1 MFSAGFSLGASSV
14 GMVLLTQDVTGPTVV
29 RSQSSPH
36 EGNPGKVLQAYLESL
51 TPECRVMA
59 ATGRKFR
66 DRLNLETLSE
76 PEAVE
81 KAYAF
86 LRKAYPGIEA
96 IVSAGGETFMVYELD
111 RQGCVVNVQTGDKCA
126 SGTGDFFLQQLKRM
140 NLTVEEA
147 MAQGDRVEP
156 YRIASRCSVFSKSDC
171 THALNKGVSKGR
183 VVAGLS
189 AMMAGKL
196 LSLLKKTK
204 ARRILLVGGT
214 ARNGLLVEC
223 LRRELPE
230 VVVAEE
236 ATTFEALGAALWA
249 LEHRAARP
257 EGLPIREGRTSF
269 QFLEPLQDHAA
280 KVVWRQE
287 PEHEARRGDRCV
299 VGLDVGSTTTKAVVL
314 RTDDDAILASVY
326 LRTNGDPVGAARLCY
341 GKLAERLAATVKI
354 VGLGVT
360 GSGRQIAGLHAMTDG
375 VVNEIIAHA
384 AAAVHF
390 DPEVDTLI
398 EIGGQDAKY
407 TFLTQRVASDYAMNE
422 ACSAGTGSFLEEAA
436 RESMGIG
443 TEEIADM
450 ALRGQTVPNF
460 NDQCAAFIASD
471 IKGAIQEGLSRED
484 ITAGL
489 VYSICQN
496 YLNRVK
502 GARPMG
508 RKIFMQGGVCY
519 NRAVPIAMA
528 ALTGC
533 QIIVP
538 PEPGLMGAFGV
549 ALDVKEKLT
558 LGLMAEKDFDLEALE
573 AREVTTK
580 PSFECRGGKERCD
593 LKCTISHLEV
603 EGRSIPFGGSC
614 NRYANLRRKV
624 EVDTERLDLVI
635 HREGLLFRT
644 RSKEQATGRR
654 IGLNRSLLVHTL
666 FPLYQSFFTC
676 LGLEVVLPKAKD
688 ADGVDRKGA
697 SFCYPVE
704 LAHAYMAELL
714 KEDLDYVFLPQVRGM
729 HVENGAENSVVCP
742 LAQGEPYYLKAAF
755 KELAER
761 EVLSPVLD
769 FSKGFQGARNAFLE
783 MGRTLGCDR
792 KRALWA
798 FHRAVATQ
806 RSFARKLAKAGQEML
821 ADLERHPGEVGI
833 VVFGRPYNAFTQTAN
848 LGIPHKFASRGY
860 RVLSLDALPLAQEV
874 PEATMYWSTG
884 QLILKAAR
892 YVKRHPQ
899 LFAAYIT
906 NFSCGPDSF
915 LVSYFRGAMG
925 DKPSLTLELDGHTA
939 DAGVD
944 TRVEAFLDIV
954 ASYRE
959 LQHRRVPARMTEEP
973 FRPAR
978 MAVDAGGVC
987 VMDSQGRRH
996 SLEDPKVRVIV
1007 PCIGERVARY
1017 MASVW
1022 RRNGSRAVAL
1032 PPPGETELKCGR
1044 GNSGCKECLPFTLV
1058 TGSVLEYLEHRTD
1071 PDEISVVFM
1080 PQSAGPCRFGQY
1092 TVEIANRLRQKR
1104 IPNAT
1109 LLSLTC
1115 EDGYAGLTQSFQIRA
1130 WRAIVL
1136 ADVMDDIF
1144 SAVLALAQDREG
1156 ALAVFERVSDAFE
1169 DALERTPWEGL
1180 PAVLRAGARELASI
1194 PRKGELH
1201 EARKVGLAGEIFV
1214 RRDPLS
1220 RQFLVERLADR
1231 GIVCKVAPIHEWM
1244 YYTEFIYRNAIYL
1257 ERPTLVGNLGSL
1269 AKEFLQGQMER
1280 SIKQILSRSGFYA
1293 YKPIRVGRLLES
1305 VEHLISPSMVGGDA
1319 TLTVAAAMNEIV
1331 DEVHGVIVIGP
1342 FGCLPNRIA
1351 EAILA
1356 PNLSTE
1362 KVHTTLDRPL
1372 VEKVLERHPSLP
1384 FLAIESDGG
1393 PFPQV
1398 IQAKLEAF
1406 CLQVERLHGTLQ
1418 SLEEEG
1424 ASRSA

>member
-1 MFSAGFSLGASSV
+1 MLSAGFSLGASSV
-14 GMVLLTQDVTGPTVV
+14 GMVLLREDASGLLVE
-29 RSQSSPH
+29 RSESLAH
-36 EGNPGKVLQAYLESL
+36 DGDPGRVLQAFLDTL
-51 TPECRVMA
+51 DPECGVMA

-66 DRLNLETLSE
+66 ERLNLETLAE

-81 KAYAF
+81 RAYAH
-86 LRKAYPGIEA
+86 LRARHPGVEA

-111 RQGCVVNVQTGDKCA
+111 RLGRLVTVHTGDKCA

-140 NLTVEEA
+140 NLGVEEA
-147 MAQGDRVEP
+147 LAQGQGEEP
-156 YRIASRCSVFSKSDC
+156 HRIASRCSVFSKSDC
-171 THALNKGVSKGR
+171 THALNKGVPKGR
-183 VVAGLS
+183 VVAGLC

-196 LSLLKKTK
+196 LALLKKTK
-204 ARRILLVGGT
+204 AKRILLVGGT
-214 ARNGLLVEC
+214 ARNGLLVAF
-223 LRRELPE
+223 LRKEGIE
-230 VVVAEE
+230 VDAPEE

-249 LEHRAARP
+249 REHRARRPEAAAFRKGQSSFRLLESLQAHAGNVVWKQETRGEARP
-257 EGLPIREGRTSF
+257 
-269 QFLEPLQDHAA
+269 
-280 KVVWRQE
+280 
-287 PEHEARRGDRCV
+287 GDACI

-314 RTDDDAILASVY
+314 RRDDDAILASVY
-326 LRTNGDPVGAARLCY
+326 LRTNGDPVGASRQCY
-341 GKLAERLAATVKI
+341 VALTQQLSVPVEI
-354 VGLGVT
+354 MGLGVT

-384 AAAVHF
+384 AAAAHF

-407 TFLTQRVASDYAMNE
+407 TFLTQKVASDYAMNE

-443 TEEIADM
+443 TEEIAEM
-450 ALRGQTVPNF
+450 ALKGRAVPDF

-471 IKGAIQEGLSRED
+471 IKGAIQDGLTRED

-489 VYSICQN
+489 VYSICRN

-502 GARPMG
+502 GHRPLG
-508 RKIFMQGGVCY
+508 RTIFMQGGVCY

-528 ALTGC
+528 ALTGRR
-533 QIIVP
+533 IVVP

-549 ALDVKEKLT
+549 ALKIKERLS
-558 LGLMAEKDFDLEALE
+558 LGLMPAQAFDLQALA
-573 AREVTTK
+573 AREVAQGT
-580 PSFECRGGKERCD
+580 PFVCRGGKDRCD
-593 LKCTISHLEV
+593 LKCTISRLEV
-603 EGRSIPFGGSC
+603 EGQSFPFGGSC
-614 NRYANLRRKV
+614 NRYANLRRKA
-624 EVDTERLDLVI
+624 EVDAERLDLVLR
-635 HREGLLFRT
+635 RERMVFGS
-644 RSKEQATGRR
+644 RSVNRPANSTSGR
-654 IGLNRSLLVHTL
+654 IGLNRSLLVHSL
-666 FPLYQSFFTC
+666 FPLYHAFFSS
-676 LGLEVVLPKAKD
+676 LGLEVVLPER
-688 ADGVDRKGA
+688 ADPAGIDRKGA

-704 LAHAYMAELL
+704 LSHAYLAALL
-714 KEDLDYVFLPQVRGM
+714 KEDLDWIFLPQVRGLP
-729 HVENGAENSVVCP
+729 VENGAAHSVVCP

-755 KELAER
+755 PELADR
-761 EVLSPVLD
+761 RVLAPVMD
-769 FSKGFQGARNAFLE
+769 FSKGFQAARESFAEL
-783 MGRTLGCDR
+783 GRELGIER
-792 KRALWA
+792 KRTLWA
-798 FHRAVATQ
+798 FRRAVATQ
-806 RSFARKLAKAGQEML
+806 RRFARKLTGIGQEL
-821 ADLERHPGEVGI
+821 LEELERHPDETA
-833 VVFGRPYNAFTQTAN
+833 VVIFGRSYNAFTQTAN
-848 LGIPHKFASRGY
+848 LGIPHKFASRGI
-860 RVLSLDALPLAQEV
+860 RVLPLDALAVAGET
-874 PEATMYWSTG
+874 PEETMYWATG

-915 LVSYFRGAMG
+915 LMNYLREVMG

-939 DAGVD
+939 DAGLD

-959 LQHRRVPARMTEEP
+959 LERRRAGELAVLDHFKPAH
-973 FRPAR
+973 
-978 MAVDAGGVC
+978 MAVDAEGIG
-987 VMDSQGRRH
+987 VMDSYGRRH
-996 SLEDPKVRVIV
+996 ALESPKVKVIV

-1017 MASVW
+1017 VASVW
-1022 RRNGSRAVAL
+1022 RRNGARAVAL
-1032 PPPGETELKCGR
+1032 PPPGEAELKCGR

-1058 TGSVLEYLEHRTD
+1058 TGSLLEYLEHRED
-1071 PDEISVVFM
+1071 PEEVSVIFL

-1092 TVEIANRLRQKR
+1092 TVEIANRIRQKR

-1115 EDGYAGLTQSFQIRA
+1115 EDSYAGLGQSFQIRA

-1136 ADVMDDIF
+1136 ADVMDDIY
-1144 SAVLALAQDREG
+1144 SAILALAQDRVS
-1156 ALAVFERVSDAFE
+1156 ALATFQRVSERFE
-1169 DALERTPWEGL
+1169 DAMERVPWERL
-1180 PAVLRAGARELASI
+1180 PAVLRAGAKELAAI
-1194 PRKGELH
+1194 PRKGELR

-1244 YYTEFIYRNAIYL
+1244 YYTEFIYRNAVYL
-1257 ERPTLVGNLGSL
+1257 EKPTLAGSLGSL
-1269 AKEFLQGQMER
+1269 AKEFFQGRMER
-1280 SIKQILSRSGFYA
+1280 SIKQILSRSGFYE
-1293 YKPIRVGRLLES
+1293 YRPVRVGRLLES

-1319 TLTVAAAMNEIV
+1319 TLTVAAAMNEII

-1351 EAILA
+1351 EAVLA
-1356 PNLSTE
+1356 PSLNRE

-1406 CLQVERLHGTLQ
+1406 CLQVDRLHGTLRD
-1418 SLEEEG
+1418 LGEEV
-1424 ASRSA
+1424 AV